1 MQCYIF
7 QYFNVLCLIDD
18 AKLSIIFESPKF
30 FRKIFKKFS
39 VGYIWNSNLH
49 GFYSTCFLS
58 PVRLLNS
65 ANTLNY

>member
-30 FRKIFKKFS
+30 FRKNFQKIFS
-39 VGYIWNSNLH
+39 RVYMEL
-49 GFYSTCFLS
+49 
-58 PVRLLNS
+58 
-65 ANTLNY
+65 